1 MRNRTEKGIT
11 LLVGAVSLIFIVP
24 LMGLVVDVGFLYATK
39 SKLQASVDGAALA
52 AARGLSIGVG
62 LSAQTVS
69 AKNSA
74 VNWFYSN
81 FPNGRFGTTGT
92 VMSASNVTVA
102 ADANNAQLLDVT
114 VSATTQ
120 VDTFFMKFLGFGVT
134 TVGATGTASRRTVVA
149 MLVLDRS
156 GSMGV
161 SCPDLINAAKL
172 FTGQFAEGTD
182 YIGAISFSDG
192 SYLHSAPT
200 QSFQSTLGYI
210 NSSGSGTGE
219 LDSIV
224 CSGGTATPFAV
235 SYAYNQLYQTNLP
248 GALNILMI
256 ETDGLPNSLTE
267 NFWDASSS
275 GIKSTSACVDKNG
288 KTMANGGF
296 NNAAAIPSWTTGL
309 SFGAGSYFTNIP
321 AGIVGDIYSDD
332 PGGANDFVVM
342 NGYYMP
348 HQTGTPNFTPPK
360 ITGSAANYCNFQSNP
375 NAAYNYI
382 NDIGWVPTT
391 DVFGNKLA
399 PSSGAYQTGVTMTG
413 SHVVANSWSAFHA
426 AVLNA
431 TDNAAYNARNNYGQ
445 ASSVGIGPVTVFTI
459 ALGGNTGDQPDPIL
473 LQRMANDPNGDTFNS
488 PPMFNACSSEPTCI
502 TYSSQPQG
510 LLIYSSNRYQ
520 LSQAFQTISSQ
531 ILRLSK

>member
-1 MRNRTEKGIT
+1 MPKRRERGIT
-11 LLVGAVSLIFIVP
+11 LLVGTVSLIFIVP
-24 LMGLVVDVGFLYATK
+24 LMGLAVDAGFLYATK
-39 SKLQASVDGAALA
+39 SKLQAAVDGAALA

-69 AKNSA
+69 AKNNA

-81 FPNGRFGTTGT
+81 FPNGHFGTTGT
-92 VMSASNVTVA
+92 VMSANNVTIAV
-102 ADANNAQLLDVT
+102 DANNAQLLDVT
-114 VSATTQ
+114 VGATTR
-120 VDTFFMKFLGFGVT
+120 VDTFFMKFLGFGAT

-156 GSMGV
+156 GSMGI

-172 FTGQFAEGTD
+172 FAGQFAEGTD

-192 SYLHSAPT
+192 SYLHSPPT
-200 QSFQSTLGYI
+200 QNFQSTLGYI

-219 LDSIV
+219 LDLIS

-256 ETDGLPNSLTE
+256 ETDGLPNSLTM
-267 NFWDASSS
+267 NMWDGSTAGVS
-275 GIKSTSACVDKNG
+275 STSPCVDAFG
-288 KTMANGGF
+288 KTVAGGGF
-296 NNAAAIPSWTTGL
+296 KGPPFPSWTTGL
-309 SFGAGSYFTNIP
+309 SFGSGSYFSNIP
-321 AGIVGDIYSDD
+321 AGIIGDIYSDD

-348 HQTGTPNFTPPK
+348 HQAGTPNFTPPK

-382 NDIGWVPTT
+382 NDLAWVPAT
-391 DVFGNKLA
+391 DVFGNHLA
-399 PSSGAYQTGVTMTG
+399 PASGAYQSGVTMTG

-445 ASSVGIGPVTVFTI
+445 ASNVGIGPVTVFTI

-488 PPMFNACSSEPTCI
+488 TPMFSACSSEPTCT
-502 TYSSQPQG
+502 TYPSQPQG
-510 LLIYSSNRYQ
+510 MLIYSQDRYH